1 MLSARK
7 SGNTVNKETREDYSW
22 EKCGVENRRLIFVIG
37 LAISIAV
44 ISGCAADYTGK
55 PDSETFV
62 TADELVQGKLVQT
75 GDRVLVYTHDEK
87 ELLMILSHYDAEKL
101 VGNVVAIYDR
111 PTDKVEVFDEEDAN
125 NPQEISTAEIS
136 KVRLYTQEESTQ
148 FAPGTSNASGL
159 DFYFP
164 GLLF

>member
-1 MLSARK
+1 M
-7 SGNTVNKETREDYSW
+7 
-22 EKCGVENRRLIFVIG
+22 ENRRLIPVIG

-44 ISGCAADYTGK
+44 ISGCASDYTGK

-62 TADELVQGKLVQT
+62 SADELVQARLVQT

-87 ELLMILSHYDAEKL
+87 EMLMIMSHYDAEKF
-101 VGNVVAIYDR
+101 VGDVVAIYDR
-111 PTDKVEVFDEEDAN
+111 QTDKVEMFDQKDAE

-136 KVRLYTQEESTQ
+136 KVRLYTNEESTQ
-148 FAPGTSNASGL
+148 FAPGASNASGL